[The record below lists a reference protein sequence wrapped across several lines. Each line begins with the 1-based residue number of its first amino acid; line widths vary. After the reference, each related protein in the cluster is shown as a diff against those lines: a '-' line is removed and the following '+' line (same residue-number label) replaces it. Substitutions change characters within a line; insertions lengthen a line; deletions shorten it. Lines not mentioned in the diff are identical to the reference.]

1 MPRQAGTG
9 GFLRRLPLI
18 FWVVA
23 AVTAAADLCTKYL
36 IFRRL
41 PSPDSTPIV
50 IIDGF
55 IRIVHSENRGGV
67 FGLAQGS
74 AAWLI
79 FGLAAGA
86 LVIWFAHRKEN
97 RAVLLQI
104 ALGFIMAGAVGNVY
118 DRLAYGHVRDF
129 VDVCYWPGQHWPA
142 FNVADSG
149 ICVGAAYLVVHAF
162 FFMSKDKKRAK
173 GRAEHRG

>member
-9 GFLRRLPLI
+9 RLLRRLPLI

-36 IFRRL
+36 IFLRL
-41 PSPDSTPIV
+41 PSLDSTPIV

-74 AAWLI
+74 AAWLV

-97 RAVLLQI
+97 GAVLLQI
-104 ALGFIMAGAVGNVY
+104 ALGLIMAGAIGNVY
-118 DRLAYGHVRDF
+118 DRLVYGHVRDF
-129 VDVCYWPGQHWPA
+129 VDVCYWPAKHWPA
-142 FNVADSG
+142 FNVADAG
-149 ICVGAAYLVVHAF
+149 ICVGAGYLAVYAF
-162 FFMSKDKKRAK
+162 FFAPREDKKKA
-173 GRAEHRG
+173 